1 MHKEDLVRVLHA
13 LDSNKDGSV
22 SAEEVVGLVE
32 ILGLKCFCDDNVK
45 IMMGLQEHMSCNDFR
60 KLCKSLR
67 EEAESEES
75 IKEVSHEAELRE
87 ASSLFDKDG
96 DGFITPSELQDVLL
110 GLIQSEGQDVE
121 NCKTMIVRSD
131 KNSDGR
137 IDKLRNL

>member
-22 SAEEVVGLVE
+22 SAEEE
-32 ILGLKCFCDDNVK
+32 
-45 IMMGLQEHMSCNDFR
+45 QMSCNDFR
-60 KLCKSLR
+60 KLCESLR
-67 EEAESEES
+67 EEAGSEES

-87 ASSLFDKDG
+87 AFCVFDKDG

-110 GLIQSEGQDVE
+110 SLIQREGQDLE
-121 NCKTMIVRSD
+121 NCKTTIVRFD

-137 IDKLRNL
+137 IDFMEFESTMKIMKTINKSKF